1 MKLELITLQHLC
13 FGECAVMSVR
23 VCVFIRLRD
32 IFPKKIGRRLC
43 ATLLK
48 TRIIKSR
55 NLRCAAIDVKGLKWG
70 FEG

>member
-1 MKLELITLQHLC
+1 
-13 FGECAVMSVR
+13 MSVR
-23 VCVFIRLRD
+23 VYVFIRLRD